1 MSANMVR
8 CTKCLGQKEYFGI
21 GGIVKSCDTCNAT
34 GKVEAPKRL
43 ETIPEETVTPVTDI
57 ISAAEAFKSMGIP
70 DAIIAEAA
78 ATEAVDKAL
87 AQSQANFKKEE
98 TKVDELMQAV
108 LDEPRMTPEMWK
120 AKYQHVE
127 RLFGRSIITG
137 CMEEM
142 ISKVQ
147 RAQMRANHAM
157 QTPMAPRKVDLGRA
171 QDMAVQ
177 SDPEYKA
184 YVAQEKMRTEKA
196 VNVSDIKKTIKTG
209 GV

>member
-1 MSANMVR
+1 MSANMIR
-8 CTKCLGQKEYFGI
+8 CTKCLGQKGYYGI
-21 GGIVKSCDTCNAT
+21 GGLYRDCDVCDKT
-34 GKVEAPKRL
+34 GKIEAPKRL
-43 ETIPEETVTPVTDI
+43 EAIPEEPVTQTV
-57 ISAAEAFKSMGIP
+57 SVSEAFASMGIP
-70 DAIIAEAA
+70 AAIIAEAA

-87 AQSQANFKKEE
+87 AQSQANFKKKEE

-157 QTPMAPRKVDLGRA
+157 QTPMAPRTVDLGKA

-184 YVAQEKMRTEKA
+184 YVAQEKMRTEKL
-196 VNVSDIKKTIKTG
+196 VNVSNIKKEIKAG
-209 GV
+209 GA